1 MPKKPAAKIEPTING
16 PRPAQPS
23 TSGPKVVVSS
33 SIRGIYK
40 GKNNGSKGPT
50 VM

>member
-1 MPKKPAAKIEPTING
+1 MPKGKIKPNINP

-33 SIRGIYK
+33 TVTGIYK
-40 GKNNGSKGPT
+40 GKNNGSAGPK
-50 VM
+50 VI